1 MSIRKKRYNAEIV
14 KKAKPGDFG
23 GDRFVECEI
32 YFVFNKSKPHKIAL
46 CAKSFWLGRFDPW
59 KDN

>member
-1 MSIRKKRYNAEIV
+1 MSIRENAYNAEIA

-32 YFVFNKSKPHKIAL
+32 HLVFNKSKPPKIVFCVAL
-46 CAKSFWLGRFDPW
+46 VRV
-59 KDN
+59 

>member
-1 MSIRKKRYNAEIV
+1 MSIRENAYNTEIA

-32 YFVFNKSKPHKIAL
+32 YFVFNKSKPSKIAL
-46 CAKSFWLGRFDPW
+46 CAKSLRLGRYDPW
-59 KDN
+59 KDY